1 MARARR
7 GLRGRAGPIGTLYT
21 VGHGTLEPEAFT
33 GLLRAS
39 TIDAIVDIRRFPGS
53 RRYPHFARE
62 AMEEWLPS
70 AGLAYRWEESLGGR
84 RRATPDSPN
93 TALRNP
99 SFRAYADYM
108 ETTAF
113 RSALDRLLAEADERR
128 TAVMC
133 SESLWWRCHRR
144 LVADAATLLHATSA
158 VHLLHS
164 GKAAPHV
171 PTDGVRV
178 DGESL
183 VYDAGIAPL
192 F

>member
-1 MARARR
+1 
-7 GLRGRAGPIGTLYT
+7 
-21 VGHGTLEPEAFT
+21 
-33 GLLRAS
+33 
-39 TIDAIVDIRRFPGS
+39 
-53 RRYPHFARE
+53 
-62 AMEEWLPS
+62 
-70 AGLAYRWEESLGGR
+70 
-84 RRATPDSPN
+84 
-93 TALRNP
+93 
-99 SFRAYADYM
+99 M
-108 ETTAF
+108 ETSAF

-171 PTDGVRV
+171 PTEGARV